1 VTGAH
6 ALGVDPV
13 AKHGRIAH
21 AVRVLSVPI
30 ILIWLLITV
39 AVNVIAPQLDE
50 VGKDHQ
56 VSLTPQDA
64 PSMIAMKRIGKDFQQ
79 FDSDTTAMVL
89 LEGQDKLGDE
99 AHRYY
104 DQIVAK
110 LGADTKHVEHVDN
123 FWADPLTAAGSE
135 SPDAKAAYVQ
145 LNLRGNQ
152 GDTTANESVAA
163 VYDIVASVPAPPG
176 IKAYVTGPGP
186 LNADRRA
193 YGDRSLAKIT
203 IITVVV
209 IAAMLLFAYR
219 SILTTIF
226 MLLTVGIE
234 LASARGAVAILG
246 YYNIIGLS
254 TFAVNLLVSLAIA
267 AATDY
272 IIFLVGRYQEA
283 RSHGQD
289 RIDAYYTMYMGTAH
303 VILGSG
309 LTVAG
314 AMFCMTFTRLPYF
327 NSLGVPC
334 AVGLLVAI
342 AASLTLAPAVIV
354 VGSRFRIFDPKRKV
368 RTRGWRR
375 VGVTVVRWP
384 GAVLVATVLISL
396 IGLLALPGYVTNYND
411 RYYIPGD
418 TPSNI
423 GYHASDR
430 HFPPARMEPELLMIE
445 ADHDLRNPTDMLIL
459 DRVAK
464 GVFHLPGIARVQ
476 NITRPLGSPID
487 HSSVPFQ
494 VSMQSSTMIE
504 NMDFLKARMADLL
517 KTSDELAKVITS
529 TENLYALTQQLADI
543 THDLD
548 GRSHDLVADTNSVR
562 DHLADF
568 DDVFRPL
575 RNYFY
580 WEPHCYDIPM
590 CASLRSLFDS
600 LDGIDKL
607 SDDLQGLT
615 SADLDQL
622 DAVLPKLSAEL
633 PPIIESTK
641 TLRGYLVT
649 TYSTFNGLI
658 NQTDKMVEGSTVMG
672 QAFDASK
679 NDDSFYL
686 PPEAFDN
693 PDFKRGLKL
702 LVSPDGKSAEYIITH
717 KGDPATPEGISHI
730 DQIRQSADEAVKG
743 TPLETANFYLGG
755 TAATYKDMHDGSTF
769 DLMIA
774 VTAAMCLIFLVMLVI
789 TRSLVASAVIVGTV
803 ALSLASSFGLSVLVW
818 QHLLHMPLNWLVL
831 PMAIIIMLAVGSD
844 YNLLLVSRMQEEIH
858 AGLKTGIIRAM
869 GGTGGVVTTAG
880 LVFAFTMGSMVS
892 SDLRIVGQVG
902 TTIMLG
908 LLFDTLVVRSFL
920 TPSIAAL
927 LGRWFWWPRRVWS
940 RPRQIPTPQ
949 GTPVTVGA
957 PVDDSTPTGPITTD
971 ARPEGQQ

>member
-1 VTGAH
+1 MTGAH
-6 ALGVDPV
+6 ALDVDP
-13 AKHGRIAH
+13 AAQHGRIAH
-21 AVRVLSVPI
+21 LVRVLSVPI
-30 ILIWLLITV
+30 IIGWLLITV

-104 DQIVAK
+104 DQIVGK
-110 LGADTKHVEHVDN
+110 LSADTKHIEHVDN

-152 GDTTANESVAA
+152 GDTMANESVAA
-163 VYDIVASVPAPPG
+163 VYDIVGSVPAPPG

-186 LNADRRA
+186 LNADRRS
-193 YGDRSLAKIT
+193 YGDRSLSKIT
-203 IITVVV
+203 LITVVV
-209 IAAMLLFAYR
+209 IAAMLLLAYR

-234 LASARGAVAILG
+234 LFAARGAVAILG
-246 YYNIIGLS
+246 FHNIIGLS

-267 AATDY
+267 ASTDY

-283 RSHGQD
+283 RSHGQG
-289 RIDAYYTMYMGTAH
+289 RVDAYYTMYKGTAH

-327 NSLGVPC
+327 NTLGVPC
-334 AVGLLVAI
+334 SIGLLVAI
-342 AASLTLAPAVIV
+342 AASLTLAPAVIT
-354 VGSRFRIFDPKRKV
+354 VGTKVGIFDPRRKV

-384 GAVLVATVLISL
+384 GAVLVAAVLISL
-396 IGLLALPGYVTNYND
+396 IGLLALPGYITNYND
-411 RYYIPGD
+411 RYYIPPD

-430 HFPPARMEPELLMIE
+430 HFPPARMEPELLMVE
-445 ADHDLRNPTDMLIL
+445 ANHDLRNPTDMLIL

-504 NMDFLKARMADLL
+504 NMDFLKARMADLQ
-517 KTSDELAKVITS
+517 KTSDELSNVITS
-529 TENLYALTQQLADI
+529 TEHLYTLTQQLTDI

-548 GRSHDLVADTNSVR
+548 SRSHDLVADTNSVR

-575 RNYFY
+575 RSYFY

-590 CASLRSLFDS
+590 CASLRGLFDS

-615 SADLDQL
+615 TADLDQL

-641 TLRGYLVT
+641 TLKGYIQT
-649 TYSTFNGLI
+649 TYSTFSGLI
-658 NQTDKMVEGSTVMG
+658 NQTDKMVQGSTVMG

-730 DQIRQSADEAVKG
+730 DQIKQAADEAVKG
-743 TPLETANFYLGG
+743 TPLETANIYLGG
-755 TAATYKDMHDGSTF
+755 TAATYKDMRDGATY

-774 VTAAMCLIFLVMLVI
+774 VTAAMCLIFMVMLAI
-789 TRSLVASAVIVGTV
+789 TRSVVASAVIVGTV

-844 YNLLLVSRMQEEIH
+844 YNLLLVSRMQEEVH

-869 GGTGGVVTTAG
+869 AGTGGVVTTAG

-920 TPSIAAL
+920 TPAIAAA

-940 RPRQIPTPQ
+940 KPTW
-949 GTPVTVGA
+949 TSTRFA
-957 PVDDSTPTGPITTD
+957 PNSPETSGDESAPTAPIAVDAAG
-971 ARPEGQQ
+971 EGQR